1 MRVVRSSRQVRAEWR
16 EEDEEERDQRRTRGR
31 LKELPAILGE
41 KRRPEEASPR
51 ICCAFTTSRI
61 LPTVLCRLGQK
72 LED

>member
-41 KRRPEEASPR
+41 MRRPEEA
-51 ICCAFTTSRI
+51 
-61 LPTVLCRLGQK
+61 
-72 LED
+72 